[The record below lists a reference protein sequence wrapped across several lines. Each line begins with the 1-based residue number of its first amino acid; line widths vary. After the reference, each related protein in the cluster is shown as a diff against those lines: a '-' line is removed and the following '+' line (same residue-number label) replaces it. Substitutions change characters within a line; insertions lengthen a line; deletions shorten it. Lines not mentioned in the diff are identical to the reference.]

1 MSLWHGPSVNDLP
14 DTLYQWTLENYPD
27 YLHPPRNYSTP
38 NLTSWRVFKGIIDE
52 RRENGEDD
60 IQVPEQPEMSE
71 EKPPYLDSDLLSLL
85 ESFGLITSTF
95 QGTSY
100 YVFGKLETTNQA
112 YIACVIELPTR
123 LRAEKYPTRAYSKYK
138 IKALVGTQLPRFEP
152 MFLFPSSSA
161 KSKADI

>member
-1 MSLWHGPSVNDLP
+1 MTLSYRFDQLVTLELVNRFLKPLKSLCHGPSVNDLP

-123 LRAEKYPTRAYSKYK
+123 LRAEKSPTRA
-138 IKALVGTQLPRFEP
+138 
-152 MFLFPSSSA
+152 
-161 KSKADI
+161 